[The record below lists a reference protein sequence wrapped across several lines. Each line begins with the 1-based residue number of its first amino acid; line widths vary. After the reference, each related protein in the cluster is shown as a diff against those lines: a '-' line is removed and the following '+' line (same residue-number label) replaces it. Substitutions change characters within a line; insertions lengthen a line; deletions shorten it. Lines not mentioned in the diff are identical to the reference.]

1 MVIYSNTSVLGRIHI
16 GNNAVIGGNIWVTDD
31 VADNEKLTQAKAD
44 NILRLKQD

>member
-1 MVIYSNTSVLGRIHI
+1 MQRYSFQQMTVGRNLLS
-16 GNNAVIGGNIWVTDD
+16 GFQYDD